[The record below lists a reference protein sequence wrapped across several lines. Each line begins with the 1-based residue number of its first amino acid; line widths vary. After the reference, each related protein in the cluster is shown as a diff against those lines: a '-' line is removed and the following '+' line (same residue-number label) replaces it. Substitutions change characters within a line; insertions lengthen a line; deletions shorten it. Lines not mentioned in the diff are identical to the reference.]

1 MSTGEGV
8 AAADLELVRRATEIV
23 DRCGDGRV
31 HTVAAAAR
39 AGDGLIVTG
48 VNLYHFTGGPCA
60 EMVLL
65 GNAAE
70 LGVGPLEAIVAVA
83 DRTRGVLPPCGR
95 CRQVLLDY
103 QPGVRVLVPV
113 DGGLESVPI
122 AELLP
127 FGFRWTV
134 ESGSVP
140 AGDRRKFS

>member
-8 AAADLELVRRATEIV
+8 DAADLELVRRATEIV

-83 DRTRGVLPPCGR
+83 DRTRGSPAA
-95 CRQVLLDY
+95 
-103 QPGVRVLVPV
+103 VR
-113 DGGLESVPI
+113 
-122 AELLP
+122 A
-127 FGFRWTV
+127 
-134 ESGSVP
+134 VP
-140 AGDRRKFS
+140 AGVAGLSAWYSGAGTGRRGR

>member
-1 MSTGEGV
+1 MRTGV
-8 AAADLELVRRATEIV
+8 DAADLELVQRATEIV

-39 AGDGLIVTG
+39 ASDGRIVTG

-60 EMVLL
+60 ELVLL

-70 LGVGPLEAIVAVA
+70 LGIGPLEVIVAVA

-103 QPGVRVLVPV
+103 QPSIRVLVPV
-113 DGGLESVPI
+113 DGGVESVPI